1 MKPMKTT
8 LPSIYAKYVQ
18 LLSLPLG
25 VLSNK
30 VQMFTV
36 AIISFYVVCRKAIER
51 ISTGMKDFH
60 ALSL

>member
-1 MKPMKTT
+1 MKPMQTT

-30 VQMFTV
+30 VEIFTV

-51 ISTGMKDFH
+51 ISTCMKDFH